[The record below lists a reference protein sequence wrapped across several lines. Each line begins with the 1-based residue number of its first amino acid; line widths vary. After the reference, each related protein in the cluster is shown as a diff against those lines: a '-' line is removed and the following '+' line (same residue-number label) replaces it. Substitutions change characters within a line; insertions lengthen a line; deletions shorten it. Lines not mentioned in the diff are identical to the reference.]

1 MLTNISAW
9 AVLTLVAFIAPPLAS
24 PTDRSPEPVMDVI
37 QTVEDSNLQEIVVVP
52 STAVINFDKVQVLSV
67 AAPKPEPV
75 PEPAPEPVPAPAPE
89 PEAVTASTP
98 TEPTT
103 AKTAKKA
110 TTGATQAATP
120 EVKAVAASP
129 GSAQAEAAS
138 QMQAYGW
145 GADELTCLTSLWE
158 KESNWKSTAENPS
171 SGAYGIPQSLPGT
184 KMASAGADWKTN
196 PATQIKWG
204 LGYIKD
210 RYKTPCGAWG
220 HSVQVGWY

>member
-1 MLTNISAW
+1 
-9 AVLTLVAFIAPPLAS
+9 
-24 PTDRSPEPVMDVI
+24 MDVI
-37 QTVEDSNLQEIVVVP
+37 QTVEDSHLQEIVAP
-52 STAVINFDKVQVLSV
+52 STAVVNFEKVKVVSIP
-67 AAPKPEPV
+67 APKPEPV
-75 PEPAPEPVPAPAPE
+75 PEPAPQPVPE
-89 PEAVTASTP
+89 VVQTP
-98 TEPTT
+98 TTT
-103 AKTAKKA
+103 ANSTAKKQVA
-110 TTGATQAATP
+110 TTTQSATP
-120 EVKAVAASP
+120 TTPKAVAVSP

-145 GADELTCLTSLWE
+145 GADQLTCLISLWE